1 MFTVALSSRSLF
13 MLEAENVLF
22 ETSGQEAFD
31 AHMLESAEEELAPG
45 AAYGLVR
52 KLLALNGRGT
62 DMEADRVRVVLLS
75 RNSPEAGLRVMNS
88 VQKRGLGI
96 ESAVFTRGGN
106 RFAYAKGMNVDLFLC
121 ASESD
126 VGAALDVGI
135 AAAVVVPSPGSHE
148 GDNILRIALD
158 GDSVLFDGASDA
170 VYRQHGLKGFVEHE
184 TRNAAVPMRAGP
196 FKRVAEKLVKLRR
209 EVPTELGCVR
219 IALATMRSIPTH
231 GRVLTTL
238 REWGLE
244 FDELI
249 MAGGMEKGP
258 LLEAFQTDFFIDD
271 SISNVESAG
280 RHQIASARVVQ
291 SGADRSLQGLV
302 AHLVKDVLGVDRVA
316 GA

>member
-13 MLEAENVLF
+13 MLEEENVLF
-22 ETSGQEAFD
+22 ERGGQEAFD
-31 AHMLESAEEELAPG
+31 SHMLETAEVELAPG

-62 DMEADRVRVVLLS
+62 DKEAERVRVVLLS

-88 VQKRGLGI
+88 VHRRGLGI

-106 RFAYAKGMNVDLFLC
+106 RFAYAQSMKVDLFLC
-121 ASESD
+121 ASEKD
-126 VGAALDVGI
+126 VAAALEVGI

-148 GDNILRIALD
+148 GDNMLRIALD
-158 GDSVLFDGASDA
+158 GDSVVFDGASDA
-170 VYRQHGLKGFVEHE
+170 VYREQGLKGFVDHE
-184 TRNAAVPMRAGP
+184 TRNAAVPMSAGP

-209 EVPTELGCVR
+209 EVPPELGSVR

-258 LLEAFQTDFFIDD
+258 LLEAFKTDFFIDD
-271 SISNVESAG
+271 SVSNVESAG
-280 RHQIASARVVQ
+280 RHRIASARVVQ
-291 SGADRSLQGLV
+291 C
-302 AHLVKDVLGVDRVA
+302 GVDASVQGVMARTA
-316 GA
+316 